1 MTKTTIWCL
10 FSIENNYDQ
19 PNNLVRWWATRPS
32 LDVLA
37 KFLAKPLDKAT
48 DDEIIKVVEVWK
60 GNSTTLGTGY
70 SNTRYRL
77 EEVAEG
83 SL

>member
-37 KFLAKPLDKAT
+37 KFLAKPLDRAT
-48 DDEIIKVVEVWK
+48 DDEIVKIVEIWT
-60 GNSTTLGTGY
+60 GNPAWFY
-70 SNTRYRL
+70 NARYRL